1 MATVVIVVIGVV
13 DDLIT
18 VQAPPGQVK
27 EHLSASHWTT
37 QFPKGQIWLHCLT
50 PGEQIIWQFPPV
62 QLWLHSSAF
71 DEQVILHSPPVQ
83 LCSHRL
89 ESQCNVLH
97 LPPVHDCVQ
106 FIMEEE
112 QANLSQPPPVHDC
125 RYAFII
131 RCCIP
136 AEGRAWLWRAAT
148 LETCNVIWYSW
159 ITAGLVALRIH
170 QGPSARYQGDY

>member
-1 MATVVIVVIGVV
+1 M
-13 DDLIT
+13 IT

-89 ESQCNVLH
+89 ESQCNALH

-106 FIMEEE
+106 FVMEEE
-112 QANLSQPPPVHDC
+112 QANLSQPPPVQDC
-125 RYAFII
+125 THSSYAAASPQRVAHGCGEQPPWKHVTLFDIPGSQLVLLLCEYTKVPVQDIREIISRYFMS
-131 RCCIP
+131 IP
-136 AEGRAWLWRAAT
+136 FST
-148 LETCNVIWYSW
+148 VNN
-159 ITAGLVALRIH
+159 
-170 QGPSARYQGDY
+170 